1 MFFNLTLLTQ
11 EKEIR
16 GRIADE
22 FNERFPHGLREVCP
36 RTDDVTQRVDG
47 EEEADP
53 ADLQPLEDHVHLPE
67 PGQTLVPHRG
77 Q

>member
-22 FNERFPHGLREVCP
+22 FNERFPHGLREVRP
-36 RTDDVTQRVDG
+36 RTDDVAERVDG
-47 EEEADP
+47 EEKADP
-53 ADLQPLEDHVHLPE
+53 AYLQALQDHVHLSE
-67 PGQTLVPHRG
+67 PWQTLVPHRG
-77 Q
+77 